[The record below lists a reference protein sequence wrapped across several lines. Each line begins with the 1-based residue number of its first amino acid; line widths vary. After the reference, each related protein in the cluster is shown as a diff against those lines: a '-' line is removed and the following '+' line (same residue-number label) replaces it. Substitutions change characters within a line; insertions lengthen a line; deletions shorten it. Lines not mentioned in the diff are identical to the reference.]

1 MKAALSLLLVI
12 LVLAGLPGT
21 GAAQAKLTI
30 PDSIYDFGYVPQNSE
45 ISHVFWLHS
54 TGSEPLKIIS
64 VKPGC
69 GCTKAPLEKELL
81 PVGDSTRLE
90 VIFSTRRYN
99 GRQSKRPSITTNEGD
114 LAKRV
119 QFTANVVAVPD
130 STFPIRIKPYK
141 FDISQ
146 FGETNATNRDFVIE
160 NVSDSDLD
168 LSVVD
173 MPQNMFEIKLPK
185 HVKAGQTAKGSLK
198 LKDACLDKEFS
209 KSVTIGLSDAAN
221 TRFTIPVKRTLRAP
235 GTMSDNSPSAQNTA
249 VSNH

>member
-1 MKAALSLLLVI
+1 MKAALTLFLVV
-12 LVLAGLPGT
+12 LVLAILPDIGS
-21 GAAQAKLTI
+21 AQAKLTI

-54 TGSEPLKIIS
+54 TGAEPLKIIG

-69 GCTKAPLEKELL
+69 GCTKAPLEKDLL

-119 QFTANVVAVPD
+119 QFTANVVAIPD

-141 FDISQ
+141 FDVSQ
-146 FGETNATNRDFVIE
+146 FGESKVDKRDFVIE
-160 NVSDSDLD
+160 NVSDSDYDINL
-168 LSVVD
+168 VD
-173 MPQNMFEIKLPK
+173 MPEDMFDLKLPE
-185 HVKAGQTAKGSLK
+185 HIKAGQSVKGSLK
-198 LKDACLDKEFS
+198 LKDNCLDQEFD
-209 KSVTIGLSDAAN
+209 KSITIGLSDGAN
-221 TRFTIPVKRTLRAP
+221 THFTIPVKRSLRTP
-235 GTMSDNSPSAQNTA
+235 GAMSDKSQSEKTPMT
-249 VSNH
+249 SNH